1 MVDDIQTRSDTVPPA
16 LPGGMT
22 ALLRL
27 ALPVVTVQVGMM
39 TMGVVDTLMVGQVSS
54 AALAAVALGNLYFF
68 AFAVFGLGVIS
79 ALDPIVAQAVGAG
92 DGVAVTRALQRGL
105 LLAAVLSVPVAGA
118 HLLAGPI
125 LGLVRQPAEVV
136 PLAAGYALATIPGIL
151 PFFAFTVFRQTLQA
165 MGHLRA
171 VVVTIVLANVANV
184 VFNDVLI
191 FGRFGL
197 PALGAV
203 GSAWA
208 STLSRWLMAGLL
220 LLAARRSLLPH
231 LRPWRRDTFQAG
243 PLGRMLRLG
252 APIGGQLQ
260 LEFGAFGAVALLMG
274 WLGTEAVAGHQIAI
288 NLASLTFMV
297 PLGLG
302 MAAAVLVGQAVG
314 RNDPDGA
321 RGTARAALGAGVSFM
336 TLTALLFLGFP
347 ALLAGFYTTDAA
359 VLVVAVA
366 LLPLAGIFQVFDGI
380 QAVSIGILRGVG
392 DTRGPFLINILG
404 FWCAGIPLS
413 LLLGFGVGL
422 GPVGL
427 WWGLVVGLGIVA
439 VILLLR
445 VRARLRGS
453 LERVLIDAAPAQQEL
468 QAGALA

>member
-1 MVDDIQTRSDTVPPA
+1 MMDDTHARSDLTPPA
-16 LPGGMT
+16 LAGGMR

-39 TMGVVDTLMVGQVSS
+39 TMGVVDTLMVGRVSP

-79 ALDPIVAQAVGAG
+79 ALDPIVAQAVGAR
-92 DGVAVTRALQRGL
+92 DDVAVTRALQRGL
-105 LLAAVLSVPVAGA
+105 LLAAGLSIPVGII

-125 LGLVRQPAEVV
+125 LALVRQPAEVV

-165 MGHLRA
+165 MGLLRA

-191 FGRFGL
+191 FGRLGF

-208 STLSRWLMAGLL
+208 STLSRWLMAALL
-220 LLAARRSLLPH
+220 LLVARRSLLPH
-231 LRPWRRDTFQAG
+231 LRPWRGDAFQWR

-252 APIGGQLQ
+252 APIGGQMQ
-260 LEFGAFGAVALLMG
+260 LEFGAFGGVALLMG

-314 RNDPDGA
+314 RNDPESA
-321 RGTARAALGAGVSFM
+321 RGTARAALLAGGSFM
-336 TLTALLFLGFP
+336 TLTALLFLGLP
-347 ALLAGFYTTDAA
+347 GVLARFYTADPA
-359 VLVVAVA
+359 VLVIAVA

-392 DTRGPFLINILG
+392 DTRGPFLVNVLG

-413 LLLGFGVGL
+413 LLLGFGLGL

-427 WWGLVVGLGIVA
+427 WWGLVAGLGIVA
-439 VILLLR
+439 IILVLR
-445 VRARLRGS
+445 VRSRLRGS
-453 LERVLIDAAPAQQEL
+453 LERVMIDADPAQGL
-468 QAGALA
+468 QVGALA

>member
-1 MVDDIQTRSDTVPPA
+1 MVDDTRPGSDMIPPA
-16 LPGGMT
+16 PAGGMR
-22 ALLRL
+22 ALLHL

-39 TMGVVDTLMVGQVSS
+39 TMGVVDTLMVGRVSP

-79 ALDPIVAQAVGAG
+79 ALDPIVSQAVGAG
-92 DGVAVTRALQRGL
+92 DDPAVTRGLQRGL
-105 LLAAVLSVPVAGA
+105 VLAAALSVPVGIA

-125 LGLVRQPAEVV
+125 LALVRQPAEVV

-171 VVVTIVLANVANV
+171 VVVTIVLANVANI

-191 FGRFGL
+191 FGRFGF
-197 PALGAV
+197 PPLGAV

-231 LRPWRRDTFQAG
+231 LHPWRRDAFQAG
-243 PLGRMLRLG
+243 PLARMMRLG
-252 APIGGQLQ
+252 APIGGQMQ
-260 LEFGAFGAVALLMG
+260 LEFGAFGGVALLMG

-314 RNDPDGA
+314 RNDPEGA
-321 RGTARAALGAGVSFM
+321 RRTARG
-336 TLTALLFLGFP
+336 
-347 ALLAGFYTTDAA
+347 ALLAGACFMTGTAILFLAIPGVLARFYTADPA

-392 DTRGPFLINILG
+392 DTSGPFLVNILG

-413 LLLGFGVGL
+413 LLLGFGLGQ

-427 WWGLVVGLGIVA
+427 WWGLVAGLGIVA
-439 VILLLR
+439 VILVLR
-445 VRARLRGS
+445 VRRQLRGS
-453 LERVLIDAAPAQQEL
+453 LERVIIDATPAPEL
-468 QAGALA
+468 QAGVLA